1 VGTVQRVEAVERFA
15 ALAGGPEPAI
25 PLDEAALVLA
35 AATRGTG
42 EVEAGLAALDAL
54 AAEVPA
60 PTLDGLRALLFRDLG
75 FAGNAED
82 YHDPANSWLDE
93 VIERRVGIPIT
104 LAVLMLEVG
113 RRVGIPLAGVSMPG
127 HFLVR
132 DKVDPG
138 VYIDPFARGQVL
150 DRGGCAARFHAV
162 HGPGAVFDDAF
173 VEPVGKRAILV
184 RMLANLESVAGI
196 RSDREL
202 LLRAVSLRAAMPGAV
217 LADHQRHATALAAGG
232 RFREAAEVLDRYAAA
247 GGSGSVAAAAAAE
260 RFRARLN

>member
-1 VGTVQRVEAVERFA
+1 MGTVQRVEAVERFA

-173 VEPVGKRAILV
+173 LEPVGKRAILV

-247 GGSGSVAAAAAAE
+247 GGSGSVAAAAE

>member
-1 VGTVQRVEAVERFA
+1 MGTVQRVEAVERFA
-15 ALAGGPEPAI
+15 ALAGGPELAI

-173 VEPVGKRAILV
+173 LEPVGKRAILV